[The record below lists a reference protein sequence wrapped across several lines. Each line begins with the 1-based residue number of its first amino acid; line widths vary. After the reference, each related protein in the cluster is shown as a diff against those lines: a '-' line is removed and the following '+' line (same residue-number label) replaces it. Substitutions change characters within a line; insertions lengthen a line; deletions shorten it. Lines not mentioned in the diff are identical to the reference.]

1 MTRPTPGLTRVEIT
15 RRVISA
21 SRIHTGAAS
30 PRTAAAY
37 ASIFQREREGEERR
51 CVVRHVRAISSLL
64 ILFSTGLTPSFLF
77 STFLEQSSLL
87 SSARSAAIASRR
99 NCEPLVAAWRT
110 RLVSRFSSRVL
121 YNDGLLP
128 SCRITVAKREGEES
142 GGPGGFSGKRG

>member
-64 ILFSTGLTPSFLF
+64 ILFSTGLPPSFSPPF
-77 STFLEQSSLL
+77 SNNRRSSPPLAAQQSLL
-87 SSARSAAIASRR
+87 EGTAS
-99 NCEPLVAAWRT
+99 LW
-110 RLVSRFSSRVL
+110 
-121 YNDGLLP
+121 
-128 SCRITVAKREGEES
+128 
-142 GGPGGFSGKRG
+142 